1 MGIKLL
7 AILAA
12 MVSTAAFSADCTVR
26 SGATTNTLVELYTSE
41 GCSSC
46 PPAEKWLS
54 QFAREPKAG
63 IVPIAFHV
71 HYWDYIG
78 WKDLY
83 ADPRN
88 TQRQQAFAL
97 ATGARSVYTPQ
108 VIVAGNDFRL
118 WSSERAFGEAVKQGQ
133 SRKAAA
139 TIEIRSL
146 RAADGTIEGHASA
159 ALAEAAKSPLTLVVA
174 VTQDGVTSKPSA
186 GENKGETLAQNFV
199 VRDVAE
205 FRGSGAA
212 LAGDFRFAPGAN
224 WNPDRMSVVAYVQD
238 PRSGRVL
245 QALSAPACRL

>member
-1 MGIKLL
+1 MRMKAL

-12 MVSTAAFSADCTVR
+12 MVSTAASAADCTVR
-26 SGATTNTLVELYTSE
+26 SGATTNALVELYTSE

-97 ATGARSVYTPQ
+97 VTGARSVYTPQ
-108 VIVAGNDFRL
+108 VIVAGGDFRL
-118 WSSERAFGEAVKQGQ
+118 WSSERAFADAVTQAQ
-133 SRKAAA
+133 SRKAMA

-146 RAADGTIEGHASA
+146 RAADGTIEGRASVT
-159 ALAEAAKSPLTLVVA
+159 LAESSKSALTLVVA

-205 FRGSGAA
+205 FRGQSAIEGN
-212 LAGDFRFAPGAN
+212 FRFAPKAN
-224 WNPDRMSVVAYVQD
+224 WNPERMSVVAYVQD
-238 PRSGRVL
+238 SRSGRVL
-245 QALSAPACRL
+245 QALSAPVCRS

>member
-1 MGIKLL
+1 MRMRAL

-12 MVSTAAFSADCTVR
+12 MVSTAASAADCTVR
-26 SGATTNTLVELYTSE
+26 SGATTNALVELYTSE

-97 ATGARSVYTPQ
+97 VTGARSVYTPQ
-108 VIVAGNDFRL
+108 VIVAGGDFRL
-118 WSSERAFGEAVKQGQ
+118 WSSERAFADAVMQAQ
-133 SRKAAA
+133 SRKAMA
-139 TIEIRSL
+139 TIEITPR
-146 RAADGTIEGHASA
+146 RAADGTIEGRASVTRV
-159 ALAEAAKSPLTLVVA
+159 ESAKSPLTLVVA

-199 VRDVAE
+199 VRDIAE
-205 FRGSGAA
+205 FRGQSAIEGN
-212 LAGDFRFAPGAN
+212 FRFAPKAN
-224 WNPDRMSVVAYVQD
+224 WNPERMSVVAYVQD
-238 PRSGRVL
+238 SRSGRVL
-245 QALSAPACRL
+245 QALSAPVCRS

>member
-1 MGIKLL
+1 MRMKAL

-12 MVSTAAFSADCTVR
+12 MVTTAVSAADCTVR
-26 SGATTNTLVELYTSE
+26 SGAMTNALVELYTSE

-54 QFAREPKAG
+54 RFARDPKAG

-71 HYWDYIG
+71 NYWDYIG
-78 WKDLY
+78 WKDIY

-97 ATGARSVYTPQ
+97 VTGARSVYTPQ
-108 VIVAGNDFRL
+108 VIVAGSDLRS
-118 WSSERAFGEAVKQGQ
+118 WSSERAFAEAVMQAQ
-133 SRKAAA
+133 ARKAVA

-146 RAADGTIEGHASA
+146 RAADGTIEGRASVT
-159 ALAEAAKSPLTLVVA
+159 LVEAAKSPLTLVVA
-174 VTQDGVTSKPSA
+174 VTQDGVTSKPNA

-205 FRGSGAA
+205 FRGHSAIEGN
-212 LAGDFRFAPGAN
+212 FRFAPKAN
-224 WNPDRMSVVAYVQD
+224 WNPERMSVVAYVQD
-238 PRSGRVL
+238 SRSGRVL
-245 QALSAPACRL
+245 QALSAPVCRG